1 MAERLNR
8 KITPPVNMIDD
19 IQFVPP
25 FRKCIND
32 IDIVLFNQGIQA
44 YSFLQF
50 VFPAG
55 KIHSR
60 HKLVPALTADLLLC
74 GTTRYTS
81 YEIAELLDFYGA
93 SVEPH
98 CYEDETTIRVY
109 CLSKHL
115 QKVLELVKELF
126 FDSVF
131 PVAEAKIIL
140 NKWKQKQQINFKK
153 PEYIASRLFKNTM
166 FGNEHPYGELI
177 EQYHFDELSIDDV
190 VQFHQS
196 NYASSLYKIIAAGH
210 LPDDI
215 EDLLGKFTENRKE
228 KRHSIE
234 PNKVVSL
241 PHSERKHR
249 VDLPDSVQCSII
261 IGREL
266 FNMHHADYM
275 DMYVLNSLLGG
286 YFGSRLMSNL
296 REDKGYTYGVHSTL
310 YTRFYTGVFEIS
322 TEVNKEHVNEAI
334 DEINKEI
341 KRLQNEEVG
350 LEELQIV
357 KNYIIG
363 HTLRGIDGPIKTAK
377 LYKTLMIQDLDFGF
391 SKQFEN
397 RIRTVQPQ
405 RLRELA
411 IKYWQEEDL
420 YQVVA
425 G

>member
-1 MAERLNR
+1 MPEKLNR
-8 KITPPVNMIDD
+8 RISPPVTMIDD
-19 IQFVPP
+19 IQFISPVL
-25 FRKCIND
+25 KSIND
-32 IDIVLFNQGIQA
+32 IDIVIFNQGLQA

-55 KIHSR
+55 KIHSI
-60 HKLVPALTADLLLC
+60 HKLVPALTADMLLC
-74 GTTRYTS
+74 GTARYSS

-98 CYEDETTIRVY
+98 CNEDETTIRVY

-126 FDSVF
+126 FDSIF
-131 PVAEAKIIL
+131 PIEEAKIIL

-153 PEYIASRLFKNTM
+153 PEYIASRLFKNTL
-166 FGNEHPYGELI
+166 FGDQHPYGELI
-177 EQYHFDELSIDDV
+177 DQHHFDELSLEHV
-190 VQFHQS
+190 LQFYQT
-196 NYASSLYKIIAAGH
+196 NYATTKYKIIAAGN
-210 LPDDI
+210 LPIDI
-215 EDLLGKFTENRKE
+215 VALLDNFTKKNKEDRQW
-228 KRHSIE
+228 IE
-234 PNKVVSL
+234 PLVVKSH
-241 PHSERKHR
+241 PHTNRKHR

-266 FNMHHADYM
+266 FTMHHEDYM

-310 YTRFYTGVFEIS
+310 YTRFYTGIFEIS
-322 TEVNKEHVNEAI
+322 TEVNKEHVNKAVN
-334 DEINKEI
+334 EINKEI
-341 KRLQNEEVG
+341 KRLQNKEVG
-350 LEELQIV
+350 DEELQIV

-377 LYKTLMIQDLDFGF
+377 LYKTLMVQDLDFNF

-397 RIRTVQPQ
+397 RIRSVQPQ
-405 RLRELA
+405 RLLDLA
-411 IKYWQEEDL
+411 NKYWNEEDL
-420 YQVVA
+420 YQVIA